1 MSKIEQAQSYLRRVN
16 NKLDEARNQLQQK
29 FNYAESV
36 SASQECI
43 ELSIKAVFL
52 ILGEEFPKKHEFKE
66 EDFIKLL
73 DKIPKELEY
82 YNFPRL
88 YLLSKFWSNFYTV
101 AKYGLEK
108 LEVGTDKL
116 FTDKEANLALK
127 HAEECYFASNALMK
141 NYKHPE
147 AHD

>member
-1 MSKIEQAQSYLRRVN
+1 MARLEQAQSYLRRAN

-52 ILGEEFPKKHEFKE
+52 ILGEDFPKTHNFKE
-66 EDFIKLL
+66 QDFIKLL
-73 DKIPKELEY
+73 SKVPKDLQF
-82 YNFPRL
+82 YNFARL
-88 YLLSKFWSNFYTV
+88 YLLSEFWSSFYTT

-108 LEVGTDKL
+108 LEVGADKL

-127 HAEECYFASNALMK
+127 HAEECYYASNASLQNKLMK
-141 NYKHPE
+141 QT
-147 AHD
+147 